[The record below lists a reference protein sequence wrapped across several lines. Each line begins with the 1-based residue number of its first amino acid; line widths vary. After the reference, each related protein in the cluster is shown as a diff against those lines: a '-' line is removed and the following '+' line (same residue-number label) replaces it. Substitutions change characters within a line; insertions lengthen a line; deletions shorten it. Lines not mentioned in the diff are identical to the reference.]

1 MKKII
6 SVTVVPRAS
15 KNEVIPLE
23 DGMYRVRITAA
34 PVDGE
39 ANKKLIEIISE
50 YFDVPKSCIVIV
62 KGLRGKKKVVEVEIP
77 PLRSK

>member
-1 MKKII
+1 MKKTI
-6 SVTVVPRAS
+6 SVAVVPRAS

-23 DGMYRVRITAA
+23 DGTYRVRITAA

-50 YFDVPKSCIVIV
+50 FFRVAKSCVVIV
-62 KGLRGKKKVVEVEIP
+62 KGMRGKKKVVEVD
-77 PLRSK
+77 